1 MFSFGVIAM
10 GALIKADDTEQQALD
25 ERIDD
30 IIAMHDGDWRAA
42 LETLLIVAD
51 ARAETISFGYVRGRP
66 PGHLLPE

>member
-1 MFSFGVIAM
+1 M
-10 GALIKADDTEQQALD
+10 GARTEPVDHEQTALD

-51 ARAETISFGYVRGRP
+51 ARAETISFGYVRGRA
-66 PGHLLPE
+66 PGLPLSNE

>member
-1 MFSFGVIAM
+1 M
-10 GALIKADDTEQQALD
+10 GASSTGRTANTVDHDQAALD

-51 ARAETISFGYVRGRP
+51 ARAETISFGYVRGRA
-66 PGHLLPE
+66 PGLPLSSD